1 MIAMTGSIG
10 APSSM
15 SLTPGRRRP
24 SWKSSF
30 ASLEIEPGD
39 HAADVVPVRDV
50 RRPRDELA
58 GREDG
63 QREDHVVE
71 VRDAA
76 VVRVVRDEDVARAEL
91 APAAVQLDDPLH
103 RLVEAADEGGNARA
117 RGREIP
123 VRVGDARAHVEHLVD
138 DRAHRRP
145 AHGAEHLVARRLQ
158 RALDDLQRDLVR
170 SRGADRPGRHD
181 WASGSAA
188 GCAAGASAEIVL
200 RRSGMLARARSSV

>member
-1 MIAMTGSIG
+1 MKSDIAFTNVSAPYFSASSTMRAAPRRAAEIAAHMSPSRKSGRRLLHFMIAMTGSIG

-123 VRVGDARAHVEHLVD
+123 VRVGDARAHVEHLV
-138 DRAHRRP
+138 
-145 AHGAEHLVARRLQ
+145 
-158 RALDDLQRDLVR
+158 
-170 SRGADRPGRHD
+170 
-181 WASGSAA
+181 
-188 GCAAGASAEIVL
+188 
-200 RRSGMLARARSSV
+200 